1 MKKNASVSDK
11 NSFTLNNKYK
21 ELWRRFAKNKL
32 AMLGLVIFVVFLL
45 VLILG
50 NVIAPWENVRL
61 QDYSA
66 TLQKPSSEHWFGT
79 DNLGRDI
86 FARVIHGTKYSLGI
100 AFVVTI
106 ASTLIGLVVGTIA
119 TYWGGLV
126 DGVLM
131 RLMDVLTSIPGLL
144 LSMCIVAA
152 MGTSTLSLFIAM
164 TIGGVPGTAR
174 IIRTALLNVVGNE
187 YVEACRACGTSTYR
201 ILTKH
206 IIPNA
211 LGPVI
216 VAATMSVAS
225 NILNCATLS
234 FIGLGF
240 QEPIPEWGAM
250 LSQAREYYRGYMYM
264 MVFPGIA
271 IVLSSLSINLIG
283 DGLRDALDPRLR
295 D

>member
-1 MKKNASVSDK
+1 MKKNTTVSGES
-11 NSFTLNNKYK
+11 SFTLNNKYK

-32 AMLGLVIFVVFLL
+32 AMLGLVIFVVFL
-45 VLILG
+45 VILIFG
-50 NVIAPWENVRL
+50 NQIAPWENVRL

-66 TLQKPSSEHWFGT
+66 TLQKPSKEHWFGT

-100 AFVVTI
+100 AFFVTV
-106 ASTLIGLVVGTIA
+106 ASTLIGLVIGTVA
-119 TYWGGLV
+119 TYWGGIT
-126 DGVLM
+126 DGILM
-131 RLMDVLTSIPGLL
+131 RLMDILTSIPGLL

-152 MGTSTLSLFIAM
+152 MGTSTLSLFVAM

-211 LGPVI
+211 LGPII

-240 QEPIPEWGAM
+240 QEPTPEWGSM
-250 LSQAREYYRGYMYM
+250 LSAAREYYRGYMYM